1 LDEVAEIIYD
11 SLTKSETHSLVS
23 EIGTYEFLI
32 SLCVWYTV
40 LQEVNIVSKSIQGPN
55 TNLDTY
61 AILLNALI
69 KFMDEYRETGFNQAK
84 LEAKELRL
92 G

>member
-1 LDEVAEIIYD
+1 MHNV
-11 SLTKSETHSLVS
+11 
-23 EIGTYEFLI
+23 
-32 SLCVWYTV
+32 CVWYTV

-61 AILLNALI
+61 ATLLNALI

-84 LEAKELRL
+84 LEAKELADSLEITTEFKIPRYRKKKNI
-92 G
+92 